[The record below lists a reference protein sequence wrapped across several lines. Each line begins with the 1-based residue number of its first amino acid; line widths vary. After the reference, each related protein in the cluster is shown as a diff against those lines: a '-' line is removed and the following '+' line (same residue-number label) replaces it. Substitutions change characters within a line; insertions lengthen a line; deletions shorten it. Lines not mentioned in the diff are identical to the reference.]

1 VYALAALA
9 DGRLAAGC
17 GDSTVRIVDVDAG
30 TVLATLSDHTH
41 RVTALA
47 VLSDGALASG
57 SYKSVRV
64 WDTVG
69 GECLAT
75 LAGHT
80 SVANCLAVLADGRL
94 ASGALDNTVRLWD
107 VGARTC
113 VGVLTGHTRSMTALA
128 ALPDGRLA
136 TGGAGTIQ
144 LWDTRPAASAGAS
157 RAAGTAPVQVVGVLG
172 GSIRALALLPDG
184 RLACGSGSGS
194 ICLLEVPPPTP
205 Y

>member
-1 VYALAALA
+1 M
-9 DGRLAAGC
+9 
-17 GDSTVRIVDVDAG
+17 
-30 TVLATLSDHTH
+30 ATLSDHTH

-136 TGGAGTIQ
+136 TASEDGTIR
-144 LWDTRPAASAGAS
+144 LWDTRPAATVGAS
-157 RAAGTAPVQVVGVLG
+157 RAAGAVPVEVV
-172 GSIRALALLPDG
+172 ALVGAQRSHVNALLLLPDG
-184 RLACGSGSGS
+184 RLASGSNDGTL
-194 ICLLEVPPPTP
+194 CLLELPPPAP